1 MIFFSLVE
9 GQSGVSPVYDR
20 VISVVHLEIV
30 LLLANGGRSLVE
42 EVSVSDDKSLIGDD
56 SVVNVDDGMGMS
68 KGHHHHHKAHKEE
81 EPVLSFDEISEE
93 ERILRAECMVFIN
106 MMCDYRPSLRTDLR
120 LEQPAPSASA
130 GGSKRDAGAEG
141 GADAAEEEE
150 EPPLKELSES
160 TVSVEILWAG
170 DLQRR
175 YFYMPAVCSYIAKTS
190 MDKLVQ
196 FVERSN
202 NESKLKDFI
211 QRLRD
216 MYRECKHQQML
227 NELGLS
233 SLFNQSNHSRATW
246 LAFYLACAIN
256 GLYLGFYNY
265 KGDDDDNS
273 DIDPNVKIAV
283 TVLGVLQIIVAVFG
297 LVLSIV
303 VRSPV
308 VFNKHMED
316 AEENGTLGDPHTY
329 TYYRSV
335 FRAIRQTACEP
346 MTVYYMGYVAFA
358 VLGTTYNNFFNVL
371 LLLDLVVK
379 NPTCMD
385 VLMAAYLPRE
395 ALAMAAL
402 LGVFVLYIFS
412 FFSVRSYLFGW
423 FGIIL

>member
-1 MIFFSLVE
+1 
-9 GQSGVSPVYDR
+9 
-20 VISVVHLEIV
+20 
-30 LLLANGGRSLVE
+30 
-42 EVSVSDDKSLIGDD
+42 
-56 SVVNVDDGMGMS
+56 
-68 KGHHHHHKAHKEE
+68 
-81 EPVLSFDEISEE
+81 
-93 ERILRAECMVFIN
+93 
-106 MMCDYRPSLRTDLR
+106 
-120 LEQPAPSASA
+120 
-130 GGSKRDAGAEG
+130 
-141 GADAAEEEE
+141 
-150 EPPLKELSES
+150 
-160 TVSVEILWAG
+160 
-170 DLQRR
+170 
-175 YFYMPAVCSYIAKTS
+175 MPAVCSYIAKTS

-379 NPTCMD
+379 NPRAWTCSWPRTCRARLSQWPPYWASLCSTSSHSSRC
-385 VLMAAYLPRE
+385 VLIC
-395 ALAMAAL
+395 
-402 LGVFVLYIFS
+402 LGGLGLFCDLSSVFCVVCSSFS
-412 FFSVRSYLFGW
+412 RVIR
-423 FGIIL
+423 